1 MNAQAIYRLMPIDQ
15 LVEQILRSRKI
26 TRDDQRQL
34 MTLFAQASLDSQESS
49 LVQRIHEALSR
60 GLLRVVD

>member
-1 MNAQAIYRLMPIDQ
+1 MNAQAIYRPMPIDQ
-15 LVEQILRSRKI
+15 LVEQILMSRKI

-34 MTLFAQASLDSQESS
+34 MTLFAQASLDSQEAS

>member
-1 MNAQAIYRLMPIDQ
+1 MNAQAIYRPMPIDQ